1 MRSTVA
7 DVITDRAPITASNDE
22 KVQLGVVARLLT
34 VDDDKAPSLV
44 GSIGD
49 PVALPTSLLR
59 VLRRAVT
66 ALAHDDAVAVVTVQR
81 LLTAD
86 AAADLLNV
94 SRPYLL
100 GLLDQGEIPSTGSGV
115 DQRVALA
122 DLLAY
127 KQRRDAQ
134 RREALRELTQM
145 NQEFGLYEQH

>member
-1 MRSTVA
+1 MA
-7 DVITDRAPITASNDE
+7 DVITDREPIVASGE
-22 KVQLGVVARLLT
+22 EHVQLDVVAHLLDLEG
-34 VDDDKAPSLV
+34 DDVPALV

-49 PVALPTSLLR
+49 PVALPASLLR

-81 LLTAD
+81 LLAAD

-100 GLLDQGEIPSTGSGV
+100 GLLARGDIPSTGSGV
-115 DQRVALA
+115 DQRVDLA

-127 KQRRDAQ
+127 KQRRDA
-134 RREALRELTQM
+134 RRRDALRELTQM